1 MRERKIKPRRCWAV
15 FAAASL
21 LVCAGWLAVAQ
32 PQEAH
37 AAKKAAVSA
46 TMKTSSGDAA
56 KSLDLGLCSNGG
68 KATATLEVTASPA
81 KALKKVTW
89 SVSGGAASVSGGGGK
104 GRTATVTAASA
115 GTAKV
120 TAKATFYNG
129 YKKKRAT
136 MTASVTV
143 VDDHSMQA
151 VEAKAATC
159 TASGHTAHQACA
171 ACGLLKGYA
180 AVPALGHSWKE
191 VAAKDATCTASG
203 HSAYKAC
210 KRCGAESGKTVTA
223 ALGHNLKNKGKWF
236 SNGSYHYNV
245 CGRCKK
251 KLNKAEHAFV
261 DGKCTV
267 CGRYQIGSNAI
278 GVKNY
283 SSRGRFVQGFCAT
296 PDGASAFVYK
306 QNVKEAGNL
315 QRIDLSSGESTEL
328 KISDKV
334 RAAILHGNGLAYAKA
349 GKTEYLLAA
358 PSKGYIAVLKVGAKK
373 AALLGKVS
381 VASGVIASVNSIAVS
396 NVSGTKATCLVA
408 KPGKMAKVTVD
419 LAKRSAVKRG
429 AKIAGYSGCNQ
440 GISVGFEGG
449 KAYVYGCGGGWEA
462 EKGHVTKWLLSG
474 SNLKKVWRKSVAGE
488 PQGAAPVPDGLWV
501 AVERETKWN
510 EAHGKA
516 TGDKLLP
523 WTLDGKALDK

>member
-1 MRERKIKPRRCWAV
+1 MRERKIKPRRCWAA

-21 LVCAGWLAVAQ
+21 LVCAGWLVVAQ
-32 PQEAH
+32 PQEAY
-37 AAKKAAVSA
+37 AAKAAVSA
-46 TMKTSSGDAA
+46 TMKTSSGGAV
-56 KSLDLGLCSNGG
+56 KSLDLGLCSGGG
-68 KATATLEVTASPA
+68 KATATLKVAASPA

-89 SVSGGAASVSGGGGK
+89 SVSGGAVSISGGGTK
-104 GRTATVTAASA
+104 GQTATVAAA
-115 GTAKV
+115 MPGTATV
-120 TAKATFYNG
+120 TAKATFTDG
-129 YKKKRAT
+129 YKKKSAT
-136 MTASVTV
+136 MTASVAVT
-143 VDDHSMQA
+143 DDHSMQA
-151 VEAKAATC
+151 VETKAATC

-180 AVPALGHSWKE
+180 AVPALGHSWKD
-191 VAAKDATCTASG
+191 VAAAAATCTASG

-210 KRCGAESGKTVTA
+210 QRCGAESGKTVTA
-223 ALGHNLKNKGKWF
+223 ALGHDLKGKRL

-245 CGRCKK
+245 CSRCKK
-251 KLNKAEHAFV
+251 KLNKAEHSFV
-261 DGKCTV
+261 DGKCAV
-267 CGRYQIGSNAI
+267 CGRYQIGSDAI

-328 KISDKV
+328 KIGDEA

-358 PSKGYIAVLKVGAKK
+358 PSKGYIAVLRVGAKK
-373 AALLGKVS
+373 ATLLGKVS

-396 NVSGTKATCLVA
+396 SVSGTKAKCLVA
-408 KPGKMAKVTVD
+408 KPGKMAEVTVD

-429 AKIAGYSGCNQ
+429 TKIAGYSGCNQ

-474 SNLKKVWRKSVAGE
+474 SKLKKVWKKSVAGE
-488 PQGAAPVPDGLWV
+488 PQGAAPVPGGLWV
-501 AVERETKWN
+501 AVERETEWN

-523 WTLDGKALDK
+523 WTLDGKALDE